1 MINYSQI
8 NIILIGLGPH
18 AKRIYMNLFK
28 KYNIKLNVLV
38 DLESKRNEIMEYLR
52 INGFISTELF
62 LLDDNTKDHL
72 TLPENKAN
80 ELKELLKK
88 HEIKYAIIST
98 EPKAHFAYTKFFLE
112 NSINILLD
120 KPITAPIN
128 SNHDINQ
135 TQKIKEEYEELCNL
149 YKTMGL
155 KTKCIIQ
162 CQRRFHEG
170 FIFVKNLLKEIIQK
184 YNIPITYIDIYHS
197 DGMWVMPNEYL
208 SRENH
213 PYKYGYGKLFHSGYH
228 FIDLLTWILE
238 INNLTRNKHIN
249 NAEMFC
255 STFNPVDALNAIN
268 NNDYKNIFNTDKFEK
283 AFENYETNLENYGE
297 LDFHSIINF
306 KNNNRIITNCSLN
319 LMQSGFSRRSW
330 CDLPKDIYK
339 GNGRVRHERLNI
351 HVGPLLNI
359 QIHSYQAYE
368 ISDKDKPLN
377 NNVGSIEHF
386 DIYIFRNSKIIGG
399 KPFEQIDIA
408 TLSEK
413 DKEYFCGYNEKAREN
428 CFISFLDN
436 SNQDSDLLKHKA
448 SIELV
453 SKAYEI
459 MATKSKIL
467 NFKIEI

>member
-149 YKTMGL
+149 
-155 KTKCIIQ
+155 
-162 CQRRFHEG
+162 
-170 FIFVKNLLKEIIQK
+170 
-184 YNIPITYIDIYHS
+184 
-197 DGMWVMPNEYL
+197 
-208 SRENH
+208 
-213 PYKYGYGKLFHSGYH
+213 
-228 FIDLLTWILE
+228 
-238 INNLTRNKHIN
+238 
-249 NAEMFC
+249 
-255 STFNPVDALNAIN
+255 
-268 NNDYKNIFNTDKFEK
+268 
-283 AFENYETNLENYGE
+283 
-297 LDFHSIINF
+297 
-306 KNNNRIITNCSLN
+306 
-319 LMQSGFSRRSW
+319 
-330 CDLPKDIYK
+330 
-339 GNGRVRHERLNI
+339 
-351 HVGPLLNI
+351 
-359 QIHSYQAYE
+359 
-368 ISDKDKPLN
+368 
-377 NNVGSIEHF
+377 
-386 DIYIFRNSKIIGG
+386 
-399 KPFEQIDIA
+399 
-408 TLSEK
+408 
-413 DKEYFCGYNEKAREN
+413 
-428 CFISFLDN
+428 
-436 SNQDSDLLKHKA
+436 
-448 SIELV
+448 
-453 SKAYEI
+453 
-459 MATKSKIL
+459 
-467 NFKIEI
+467 